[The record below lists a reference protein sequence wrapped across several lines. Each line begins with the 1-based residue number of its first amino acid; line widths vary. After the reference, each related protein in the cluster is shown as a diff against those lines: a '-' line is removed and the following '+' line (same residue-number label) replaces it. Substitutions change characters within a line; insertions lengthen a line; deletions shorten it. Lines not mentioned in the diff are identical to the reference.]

1 MATKKDL
8 VEAHAFSRRRLVTA
22 FVSGAP
28 GGREVEPVRPGR
40 VLIGGVA
47 LSVLLLAG
55 AAIAGFLLGRPPA
68 QWLETGS
75 FIISK
80 DTGEQYVVMR
90 GGDDPLLQ
98 RVPNFVSAQ
107 LLLGKAELTPFTVR
121 DKYIR
126 TVQLGE
132 DLGIEGAPAGLPS
145 STELVDDGWT
155 ACTAAG
161 VGIKVAIQQ
170 TPAVDDLTGSAFLVS
185 SGDAEWLI
193 ATSRAVGSQEGR
205 AYRFPMPA
213 DATSASTVGN
223 KLGFS
228 ATSTEVDE
236 EWLNLFP
243 LGEALE
249 QESFGVTR
257 TGEQVDYAAS
267 GVDLSPYRIGDLLQS
282 SAGDY
287 YLLGDEQVQPL
298 EDFSGMVYDVVG
310 SPAVQL
316 DGDLRSDFDDAD
328 YPVEWPVGLPAP
340 VESGALCGVLHPGVG
355 VDPAVTLATNPT
367 GAADPTGAEGSKAI
381 SPRSHVVDVEPSAGA
396 YVLSGS
402 DAAADR
408 GTPYV
413 IDTKGEKYELVGTQ
427 VPQFIGYADVKPPL
441 VPSTWLEFFQPGVD
455 LSTNSARRVP
465 VDAPP
470 AEAESEADGG
480 S

>member
-40 VLIGGVA
+40 VLIGGIA

-68 QWLETGS
+68 QWLEANS

-80 DTGEQYVVMR
+80 DTGEQYVVLR

-98 RVPNFVSAQ
+98 RVPNYVSAQ
-107 LLLGKAELTPFTVR
+107 LLLGSAELTPYTVR

-126 TVQLGE
+126 TVQLGP

-145 STELVDDGWT
+145 VDELVDDGWT
-155 ACTAAG
+155 ACTADGA
-161 VGIKVAIQQ
+161 GIKVAVQQ
-170 TPAVDDLTGSAFLVS
+170 TPPVEHLTGSAFLVS
-185 SGDAEWLI
+185 NKGQEWLI
-193 ATSRAVGSQEGR
+193 ATAPEEGAQQGR

-213 DATSASTVGN
+213 DATSASTIGN
-223 KLGFS
+223 RLGFG
-228 ATSTEVDE
+228 ATPIEVDE
-236 EWLNLFP
+236 DWLNLFP
-243 LGEALE
+243 PGEALE
-249 QESFGVTR
+249 KPAFGVTDEDR
-257 TGEQVDYAAS
+257 PVPYADADN
-267 GVDLSPYRIGDLLQS
+267 GLSQYRIGDLLLS
-282 SAGDY
+282 ESGTY
-287 YLLGDEQVQPL
+287 FLLGDEGPEPL
-298 EDFSGMVYDVVG
+298 EAFAGMIYDVVG
-310 SPAVQL
+310 SRAISVPT
-316 DGDLRSDFDDAD
+316 DLVADFEDTQH
-328 YPVEWPVGLPAP
+328 PEEWPSELPAAAD
-340 VESGALCGVLHPGVG
+340 SGAICGVLHPEPGA
-355 VDPAVTLATNPT
+355 DPAVSLATDPT
-367 GAADPTGAEGSKAI
+367 GAADPARVSAGHHA
-381 SPRSHVVDVEPSAGA
+381 VDVEPSAGA

-402 DAAADR
+402 NAAADG

-413 IDTKGEKYELVGTQ
+413 IDTKGAKYHLIGPE
-427 VPQFIGYADVKPPL
+427 VPEYIGYADVDPPL
-441 VPSTWLEFFQPGVD
+441 VPSTWLEFFSPGVP

-470 AEAESEADGG
+470 ADAEADSG